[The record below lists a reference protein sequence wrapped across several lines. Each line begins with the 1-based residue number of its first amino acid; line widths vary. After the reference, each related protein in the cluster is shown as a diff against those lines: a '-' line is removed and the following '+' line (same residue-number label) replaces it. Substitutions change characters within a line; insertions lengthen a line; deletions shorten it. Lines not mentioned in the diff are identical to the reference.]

1 MRKSR
6 RCRRLFVTCRSRDY
20 LRLRALFRAAF
31 FLARVRAPLR
41 ADALRAALLRAR
53 VRAPFLAADLRPR
66 FLAAA
71 MMCLSTMKY
80 HSHQHS
86 DGTGESCIAS

>member
-1 MRKSR
+1 
-6 RCRRLFVTCRSRDY
+6 
-20 LRLRALFRAAF
+20 
-31 FLARVRAPLR
+31 LR
-41 ADALRAALLRAR
+41 ADALRAALLR
-53 VRAPFLAADLRPR
+53 VLFLAADLRPR

-80 HSHQHS
+80 HSHQHP